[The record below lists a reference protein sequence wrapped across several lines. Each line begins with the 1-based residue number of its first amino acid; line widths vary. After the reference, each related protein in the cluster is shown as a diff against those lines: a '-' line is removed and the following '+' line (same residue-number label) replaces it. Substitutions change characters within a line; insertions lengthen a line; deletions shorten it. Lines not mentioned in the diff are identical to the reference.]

1 MEIDTEASPP
11 TPPPRK
17 KTPLQ
22 SPAQAPAQSPAP
34 AQAPAQSPAPV
45 PRRRIQVL
53 RIETE
58 ASVGQVS
65 PSSIEI
71 MQDPS
76 STENERPSDS
86 PSGTEAKKVR
96 CNFGCQIS

>member
-1 MEIDTEASPP
+1 MEIDIKASPP

-22 SPAQAPAQSPAP
+22 SPAQAPA
-34 AQAPAQSPAPV
+34 PV
-45 PRRRIQVL
+45 PTRRIINVQPPNKK
-53 RIETE
+53 EE
-58 ASVGQVS
+58 SAGQVS

-71 MQDPS
+71 KQDPS

-96 CNFGCQIS
+96 CIFGCQIS